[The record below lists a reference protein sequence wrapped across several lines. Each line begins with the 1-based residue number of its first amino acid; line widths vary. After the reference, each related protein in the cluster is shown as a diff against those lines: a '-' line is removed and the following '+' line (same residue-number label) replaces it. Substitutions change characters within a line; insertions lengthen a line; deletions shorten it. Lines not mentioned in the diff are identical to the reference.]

1 MSTFYESEDGI
12 RVAVNNEYAFATDS
26 VDITLA
32 RRLPNGEVMIMRRNA
47 ETSYIVEWET
57 VPIGTA
63 VTGPTIR
70 IPTEFARALLDAL
83 LRHYQGASDMHQLRQ
98 DFLHERSRVDKLIQ
112 HTMDVS
118 FNLVE
123 QREGAA

>member
-1 MSTFYESEDGI
+1 MSTFWEADNGI
-12 RVAVNNEYAFATDS
+12 RVAVNNEYAFAADS

-32 RRLPNGEVMIMRRNA
+32 RRLPNGDVMVMRRNA
-47 ETSYIVEWET
+47 ETSYMVEWET
-57 VPIGTA
+57 VSVGQA

-98 DFLHERSRVDKLIQ
+98 DFLHEQKRVDQLTAVISNALNK
-112 HTMDVS
+112 
-118 FNLVE
+118 LVE
-123 QREGAA
+123 R